1 MTNPE
6 ALPNALANAAGP
18 GPAGEAPATPD
29 AGYRAASE
37 AEGKA
42 VVRRYFEGVL
52 SGGDLSLTAGLFADD
67 YVAHDPSLPPL
78 PPGPGGVSLHALA
91 SRTAFPDQRLT
102 VDDLFAEGGRVAVRF
117 TLRGT
122 HLGPLLD
129 LPPTGRRVEVSGVA
143 IYRVAGG
150 RIAEGWVGFDL
161 PGLLDQLG
169 VPARLAGAAP
179 EDRAERTDLRALTDA
194 PPA

>member
-78 PPGPGGVSLHALA
+78 PRARGRLPARPGLPHRLPRPAVDRGRPVRGGRPGG
-91 SRTAFPDQRLT
+91 R
-102 VDDLFAEGGRVAVRF
+102 AVRAP
-117 TLRGT
+117 RT

-143 IYRVAGG
+143 IYHVAGG